1 MKEKINRRWALKLLS
16 FLCAFLVWL
25 GVVNLADPV
34 MTGTVEVPVEIENEE
49 VLTANG
55 LTYQIIGKKTATVTY
70 KVKTTNAF
78 KIRSADFR
86 AYADMTDLWS
96 VTGSVPIKVE
106 VLNNSEYLIDSPS
119 TRTSTIKIETE
130 PLQRKR
136 FDLSVKIT
144 GEPGEGYE
152 TGDVEL
158 FPSYVYV
165 EGPESQIGQISSA
178 GIEIN
183 TDGATADME
192 GYAELTYYD
201 ANGNKLSPGDRVESD
216 TTQISYQLSVLKV
229 KIVPIDFQVSG
240 QPASGYRFTGVESS
254 IQEISIVGLKSAL
267 ASVNTVIIPGSD
279 LDITGARGNVVK
291 TVYLE
296 DYIPANVSIAG
307 STGQEIQVTLL
318 VEKLEDRIYTVST
331 ADVQLSGQNDEY
343 RYEMVSPSVSILVRA
358 LTEELDSL
366 EISGADFSAD
376 VSSLTEGTHSIS
388 LNFEL
393 DPAYELMSVPSM
405 DIQVIKVNDGPGA
418 DDSAQEETSAAAG
431 GQTDETGGSTQTSS
445 ADSDNGTEAA
455 QAHAEPSSA
464 AHENGQ

>member
-1 MKEKINRRWALKLLS
+1 
-16 FLCAFLVWL
+16 
-25 GVVNLADPV
+25 
-34 MTGTVEVPVEIENEE
+34 
-49 VLTANG
+49 
-55 LTYQIIGKKTATVTY
+55 
-70 KVKTTNAF
+70 
-78 KIRSADFR
+78 
-86 AYADMTDLWS
+86 
-96 VTGSVPIKVE
+96 
-106 VLNNSEYLIDSPS
+106 
-119 TRTSTIKIETE
+119 
-130 PLQRKR
+130 
-136 FDLSVKIT
+136 
-144 GEPGEGYE
+144 
-152 TGDVEL
+152 
-158 FPSYVYV
+158 
-165 EGPESQIGQISSA
+165 
-178 GIEIN
+178 
-183 TDGATADME
+183 ME

-331 ADVQLSGQNDEY
+331 ADVQLSGQSGEY

-405 DIQVIKVNDGPGA
+405 DIQVIRVNDGPGA
-418 DDSAQEETSAAAG
+418 GDSSQEETSAAAG
-431 GQTDETGGSTQTSS
+431 GQTDETGGNTQTSS

>member
-55 LTYQIIGKKTATVTY
+55 LTYQIVGKKTATVTY

-152 TGDVEL
+152 TGDVDL

-183 TDGATADME
+183 TDGVTADME

-307 STGQEIQVTLL
+307 STGQEIQVTLG
-318 VEKLEDRIYTVST
+318 VEKLEDRV
-331 ADVQLSGQNDEY
+331 
-343 RYEMVSPSVSILVRA
+343 
-358 LTEELDSL
+358 
-366 EISGADFSAD
+366 
-376 VSSLTEGTHSIS
+376 
-388 LNFEL
+388 
-393 DPAYELMSVPSM
+393 
-405 DIQVIKVNDGPGA
+405 
-418 DDSAQEETSAAAG
+418 
-431 GQTDETGGSTQTSS
+431 
-445 ADSDNGTEAA
+445 
-455 QAHAEPSSA
+455 
-464 AHENGQ
+464 

>member
-55 LTYQIIGKKTATVTY
+55 LTYQIVGKKTATVTY

-183 TDGATADME
+183 TD
-192 GYAELTYYD
+192 
-201 ANGNKLSPGDRVESD
+201 LSL
-216 TTQISYQLSVLKV
+216 IH
-229 KIVPIDFQVSG
+229 I
-240 QPASGYRFTGVESS
+240 
-254 IQEISIVGLKSAL
+254 
-267 ASVNTVIIPGSD
+267 
-279 LDITGARGNVVK
+279 
-291 TVYLE
+291 
-296 DYIPANVSIAG
+296 
-307 STGQEIQVTLL
+307 
-318 VEKLEDRIYTVST
+318 
-331 ADVQLSGQNDEY
+331 
-343 RYEMVSPSVSILVRA
+343 
-358 LTEELDSL
+358 
-366 EISGADFSAD
+366 
-376 VSSLTEGTHSIS
+376 
-388 LNFEL
+388 
-393 DPAYELMSVPSM
+393 
-405 DIQVIKVNDGPGA
+405 
-418 DDSAQEETSAAAG
+418 
-431 GQTDETGGSTQTSS
+431 
-445 ADSDNGTEAA
+445 
-455 QAHAEPSSA
+455 
-464 AHENGQ
+464 